1 MRREGPISVPA
12 EQREGPADHHIGQR
26 IAGPREPQDLFRT
39 LRTSRI
45 RDTSCGHITY
55 AYSGMLRGYRRIAG
69 SMEGRERRQ
78 SAGKVKM
85 SLRFEEFLDR
95 SRIRRS
101 TVHSNSI
108 RDHIE
113 DNLKTRNLLKFSDYA
128 GCGVKADLHGQR
140 STRRGTVL

>member
-1 MRREGPISVPA
+1 
-12 EQREGPADHHIGQR
+12 
-26 IAGPREPQDLFRT
+26 
-39 LRTSRI
+39 
-45 RDTSCGHITY
+45 
-55 AYSGMLRGYRRIAG
+55 
-69 SMEGRERRQ
+69 MEGLRNYHAYVFALLLKFSSNKSKLEPVC
-78 SAGKVKM
+78 AGKVKM